1 MNKTYNIQVDQ
12 NFIDAV
18 AKVLKNEQPKE
29 DNSNKVERYY
39 TVSQIA
45 SMVQKSAL
53 TIRRHIDE
61 EILVAEKIGKSWLIH
76 QENLNKYLK
85 LKPKK

>member
-18 AKVLKNEQPKE
+18 AKVLKNEQPIE

-45 SMVQKSAL
+45 SMVQKSPL

>member
-18 AKVLKNEQPKE
+18 AKVLKNEQPIE

-45 SMVQKSAL
+45 SMVQKSQL

>member
-45 SMVQKSAL
+45 SMVQKSPL